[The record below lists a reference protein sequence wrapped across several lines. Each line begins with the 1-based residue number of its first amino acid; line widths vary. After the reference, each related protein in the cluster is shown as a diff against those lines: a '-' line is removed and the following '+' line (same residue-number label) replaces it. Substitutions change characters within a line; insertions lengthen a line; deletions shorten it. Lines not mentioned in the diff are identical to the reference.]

1 VNERMKALGCSG
13 PGALNVLRNK
23 AFEQTGSSSGS
34 KRQLVERLERVV
46 AQQQSSSSSSSSSSM
61 PGEEADTKDDS
72 ACRPLL

>member
-1 VNERMKALGCSG
+1 MKALGCSG

-34 KRQLVERLERVV
+34 KRQLVERLERV
-46 AQQQSSSSSSSSSSM
+46 A
-61 PGEEADTKDDS
+61 ATKDDS